1 MNKNNYQAGV
11 GLMEVLVALLLLAI
25 GVLGY
30 AALQLRAMDASA
42 EALTKSQGILIL
54 RGLSENM
61 RANGAGQANYAA
73 AVRGYTS
80 IAATPTAP
88 TPSCY
93 NPSTLCTAAQMANYD
108 AYSAAKSAFEIG
120 MRITMA
126 ECPGV
131 SSAPVRRQC
140 LYAAWNNTTLSATAT
155 TANVSQCMSSTGIY
169 VNTARCLMME
179 AY

>member
-1 MNKNNYQAGV
+1 MNNNKYQTGV

-30 AALQLRAMDASA
+30 VALQLRAIDASG
-42 EALTKSQGILIL
+42 EALTKSQGVLIL
-54 RGLSENM
+54 RGLAENM
-61 RANGAGQANYAA
+61 RANGTGQSSYAA

-80 IAATPTAP
+80 ITSTPTAP
-88 TPSCY
+88 TPTCF
-93 NPSTLCTAAQMANYD
+93 NPSTLCTPAQMANYD
-108 AYSAAKSAFEIG
+108 AFSAAKSAFEIG

-126 ECPGV
+126 DCPGV
-131 SSAPVRRQC
+131 SSAPVKRQC
-140 LYAAWNNTTLSATAT
+140 LYAAWDNTTLSATST
-155 TANVSQCMSSTGIY
+155 TADVSQCMSSSGVY